1 MPITSTSSTRPA
13 TDPPRLVALQILTWC
28 RTPVEDP
35 GRRSGPKVPDEK
47 RNGIQ
52 AGTAGHAELERTI
65 RLIKL
70 QRPASSCNVPHPS
83 HHIQRGA
90 TGRASRKPAAGSAD
104 ATLLSLPPASSPGSS
119 EHPLAENHSRRHRA
133 QSQRSRKPTIKARS
147 RFNPWVSAVRHS
159 FPPSSIPT
167 RKDIRA
173 RTAGHDGI
181 AEKSDFSSNVPQYPL
196 RTGCYEARAMLS
208 GASRD

>member
-1 MPITSTSSTRPA
+1 MRDANHINFLHPACHRPA
-13 TDPPRLVALQILTWC
+13 AARGLADPDVVQDA
-28 RTPVEDP
+28 
-35 GRRSGPKVPDEK
+35 GRRSRAKIGTEGSGRKAERHSGRDRGARRTGADYKVNKVATSRIP
-47 RNGIQ
+47 
-52 AGTAGHAELERTI
+52 H
-65 RLIKL
+65 
-70 QRPASSCNVPHPS
+70 VPHPS

-167 RKDIRA
+167 RKDIQA

-181 AEKSDFSSNVPQYPL
+181 AEKSDFSSNPSTMHSMVREFL
-196 RTGCYEARAMLS
+196 A
-208 GASRD
+208 